1 MNDHVRNGTFER
13 HVHSIVLGVIMLIL
27 GWAGF
32 TLVDLGKTVTE
43 LKTQNSY
50 SAVQAAEMKSELK
63 ELKGEIKTLR
73 DQVTV
78 AALAAAQA
86 ATAAALSAMPKAGR
100 Q

>member
-1 MNDHVRNGTFER
+1 MPDSHQTGTVER
-13 HVHSIVLGVIMLIL
+13 HIHSAVLGVIMLVL

-32 TLVDLGKTVTE
+32 TLVDLGKAVTALQSQNNYATLQVAE
-43 LKTQNSY
+43 LK
-50 SAVQAAEMKSELK
+50 SEVK

-86 ATAAALSAMPKAGR
+86 ATAAALAAMPRKDR
-100 Q
+100 